1 MAQRNGR
8 KGPVP
13 GLCGVLQIRV
23 CRLRA
28 GGVPDLYGSCW
39 ISCPAIPRVRRIFP
53 SWNPRSGAI
62 GVWFRW
68 VYFRRKSAD
77 GEFKLFS
84 DQKSRCQYL
93 SRVIQFVGAIS
104 ALNLVVG
111 ICNTVLA
118 AILLEPIYYWAWI
131 NLLLGLWG
139 SYGTARL
146 LRKRSKMKREAQL
159 FE

>member
-1 MAQRNGR
+1 MV
-8 KGPVP
+8 PV
-13 GLCGVLQIRV
+13 GLFPQKIR
-23 CRLRA
+23 
-28 GGVPDLYGSCW
+28 
-39 ISCPAIPRVRRIFP
+39 
-53 SWNPRSGAI
+53 
-62 GVWFRW
+62 
-68 VYFRRKSAD
+68 D